1 MIRAVIRPGGND
13 PDRNG
18 KATETAPEAI
28 PTPDYG
34 LRHNALGPMEAL
46 AQSISTMAPTASAA
60 MTVPLV
66 FASAGNGTWLA
77 YLMAMV
83 FTLPVTLCVAR
94 FARESTSPGSL
105 YTYTTASLPPAL
117 GSVAAWSLLIAYIGT
132 AVSVVGGF
140 IHYANVVL
148 NEFFG
153 ISSAAAPLAI
163 GCVALSVWFA
173 YRDVKI
179 SASLMLYVEIASVV
193 SISTVFGLLLWQHGL
208 HIDTAQF
215 SLKGAHFTGVRLGVV
230 LAMFSFAGFES
241 ATTLAEEVKNP
252 LHTIP
257 RSIIRSELIS
267 GLFFITASYVEVMG
281 FPASAGA
288 LDQSDAP
295 ITVLSVAAGVG
306 PLGRFID
313 VGVMV
318 TMLACTLA
326 CITAAARVLMLMG
339 HNGLAPMRVAAIHH
353 HNKTPYKAVLA
364 IGVVTFI
371 LSIALVAGHVSG
383 ETIYDWMGSLA
394 VYGFVTVYALVAVA
408 LPVFLQKRGRPI
420 VGALLLAGL
429 SVIAMAIVLEGT
441 LYPIPD
447 PPKNHLP
454 YYFLLFLVVAAT
466 WNEISRRR
474 VASLRVFPD
483 VHRDPR

>member
-1 MIRAVIRPGGND
+1 MIASESDAPGS
-13 PDRNG
+13 G
-18 KATETAPEAI
+18 KSASGSKGALATK
-28 PTPDYG
+28 DYG

-105 YTYTTASLPPAL
+105 YTYTTSSLPPAL
-117 GSVAAWSLLIAYIGT
+117 GSVAAWSLLVAYVGT

-148 NEFFG
+148 KEFFG
-153 ISSAAAPLAI
+153 LSAAAGPLAI

-173 YRDVKI
+173 YRDVKV

-193 SISTVFGLLLWQHGL
+193 SISTVFGLLLWHHGL
-208 HIDTAQF
+208 HIDSAQV
-215 SLKGAHFTGVRLGVV
+215 SLRGVNFTGVRLGVV

-257 RSIIRSELIS
+257 QSIIRSELIS

-339 HNGLAPMRVAAIHH
+339 HNGLAPRRMGAIHPR
-353 HNKTPYKAVLA
+353 NQTPYKAVVA
-364 IGVVTFI
+364 IGVVTFV
-371 LSIALVAGHVSG
+371 LSIGMVAGHVSG

-408 LPVFLQKRGRPI
+408 LPVFLQKRSRPI
-420 VGALLLAGL
+420 LGAVLLAAL

-441 LYPIPD
+441 LYPVPD

-454 YYFLLFLVVAAT
+454 YYFLIFLVVAAV

-474 VASLRVFPD
+474 TANPA
-483 VHRDPR
+483 

>member
-1 MIRAVIRPGGND
+1 M
-13 PDRNG
+13 
-18 KATETAPEAI
+18 TAPGPNNPGTDA
-28 PTPDYG
+28 TPSASIAASASPDFG
-34 LRHNALGPMEAL
+34 LRRNALGPMEAL

-83 FTLPVTLCVAR
+83 FTMPVAICVAR

-105 YTYTTASLPPAL
+105 YTYTTSSLPPAL
-117 GSVAAWSLLIAYIGT
+117 GSVAAWSLLVAYVGT

-140 IHYANVVL
+140 VHYANVVL
-148 NEFFG
+148 GEFFG
-153 ISSAAAPLAI
+153 ASYAAAPLAVSA
-163 GCVALSVWFA
+163 VAVSVWFA
-173 YRDVKI
+173 YRDVKV

-193 SISTVFGLLLWQHGL
+193 SISTVFGLLLWHNGL
-208 HIDTAQF
+208 HIDSSQLA
-215 SLKGAHFTGVRLGVV
+215 LRGVNFTGVRLGVV

-241 ATTLAEEVKNP
+241 ATTLGEEVKNP

-257 RSIIRSELIS
+257 RSVIRSELIS
-267 GLFFITASYVEVMG
+267 GLFFVTASYVEVMG
-281 FPASAGA
+281 FPSSAGA

-295 ITVLSVAAGVG
+295 ITVLAVAAGVG

-313 VGVMV
+313 VGVMI

-339 HNGLAPMRVAAIHH
+339 HNGLAPKRMGAVHPR
-353 HNKTPYKAVLA
+353 NQTPSSAVIV
-364 IGVVTFI
+364 IGLVTFI
-371 LSIALVAGHVSG
+371 MSIGLVAGHVSG

-394 VYGFVTVYALVAVA
+394 VYGFVTVYALTAVA
-408 LPVFLQKRGRPI
+408 LPVFLRKRSRPI
-420 VGALLLAGL
+420 GGAVILAVL
-429 SVIAMAIVLEGT
+429 SVVAMVIVLEGT
-441 LYPIPD
+441 LYPVPD

-454 YYFLLFLVVAAT
+454 YYFLLFLVVAAG
-466 WNEISRRR
+466 WNELRRR
-474 VASLRVFPD
+474 SSAAVPA
-483 VHRDPR
+483 